1 MAEQTFFISISLVL
15 GTILLV
21 FGMKYLSAAYQ
32 ARSRVKGEDAW
43 RELAEKAVAAQSRN
57 AASLSSIESELST
70 IVTRLTAV
78 EKVLKEV
85 E

>member
-1 MAEQTFFISISLVL
+1 MAEHVFFISISLVL

-57 AASLSSIESELST
+57 VASLSSIESELST

>member
-1 MAEQTFFISISLVL
+1 MSDHTYFLTISLVL
-15 GTILLV
+15 GAILLV

-43 RELAEKAVAAQSRN
+43 RELAEKAVSAQSRN
-57 AASLSSIESELST
+57 AATLSSMESELST

>member
-1 MAEQTFFISISLVL
+1 MSEGPFYISISLVL

>member
-1 MAEQTFFISISLVL
+1 MSELTFFLAISLVL

-21 FGMKYLSAAYQ
+21 FGMKYLSAAYRS
-32 ARSRVKGEDAW
+32 RSRVKGEDAY
-43 RELAEKAVAAQSRN
+43 RELAEKAVTAQSRN
-57 AASLSSIESELST
+57 AASLSSMETELSS

-78 EKVLKEV
+78 EKILKEV